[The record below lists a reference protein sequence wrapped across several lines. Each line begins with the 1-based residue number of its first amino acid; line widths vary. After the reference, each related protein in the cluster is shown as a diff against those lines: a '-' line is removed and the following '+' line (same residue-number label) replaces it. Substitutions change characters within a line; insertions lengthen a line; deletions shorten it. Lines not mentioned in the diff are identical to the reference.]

1 MIPKQLFHKNIT
13 RNITQIN
20 LFNTPHTNMESTQT
34 NQPESNNTQD
44 ESGQLKYFE
53 FTEDMKT
60 QAEDIINADSK
71 AVGDFWYNKHE
82 KDAKRNWDIF
92 YKNNK
97 TNFFKDRHYID
108 REFSELSVLK
118 DSDKTYTFCEMGCGV
133 GNAFFPLVE
142 RFPNLVC
149 YGFDFSPRAIQMIKE
164 SELYKQNQ
172 DRIFAEVVDLVLDP
186 IPDYFVKPDFATLIF
201 VLSAIS
207 PENHEKVV
215 EKISN
220 FMKSGTVLMFR
231 DYGRYDM
238 AQLKLASQKVAKL
251 KDNFYVK
258 ADGTRVYYFTKEEIR
273 DLFVKFGFEEIE
285 NDFHYRMVENRKED
299 LKMHRVWLQAKFRK
313 L

>member
-1 MIPKQLFHKNIT
+1 
-13 RNITQIN
+13 
-20 LFNTPHTNMESTQT
+20 MESTTQPNPDQT
-34 NQPESNNTQD
+34 QPQD
-44 ESGQLKYFE
+44 ANAENSQLKYFE
-53 FTEDMKT
+53 FTEDMKNNA
-60 QAEDIINADSK
+60 QDIINADAKGVS
-71 AVGDFWYNKHE
+71 DFWYNKHE
-82 KDAKRNWDIF
+82 KDAKKNWDVF

-118 DSDKTYTFCEMGCGV
+118 EGGDKTYTFCEMGCGV

-142 RFPNLVC
+142 RFSNLIC

-172 DRIFAEVVDLVLDP
+172 ERIFAEVVDLVHDP
-186 IPDYFVKPDFATLIF
+186 IPEYFVKPDFATLIF

-215 EKISN
+215 EKIAN
-220 FMKSGTVLMFR
+220 FMKPGSVLMFR

-238 AQLKLASQKVAKL
+238 AQLKLAAQKIAKL

-285 NDFHYRMVENRKED
+285 NDFHYRVVENRKED